1 MCEMIL
7 SAIKPNK
14 KSIKKFTDQVN
25 QMIEAAPNH
34 KVYTHSLSSDYFKHF
49 GKQLK
54 LTEMGF
60 TKLNDLIAAVSA
72 YFQVNLL
79 YIIVNF

>member
-1 MCEMIL
+1 MCLLIKIFF
-7 SAIKPNK
+7 AAVKPNK
-14 KSIKKFTDQVN
+14 KSIKRFTNQVN
-25 QMIEAAPNH
+25 EMIEAAPNH
-34 KVYTHSLSSDYFKHF
+34 RVYTHSLSSDYFKHF

-72 YFQVNLL
+72 YFQVN
-79 YIIVNF
+79 F